1 MCCYLTLV
9 GDRAKEGH
17 PTQFLRVLHY
27 AMFGCSGI
35 VREYMF
41 SNGVDRDIVHLN
53 DLKFFKTLVHILV
66 SHPLTHFSI
75 VLAT

>member
-1 MCCYLTLV
+1 MVCLQTD
-9 GDRAKEGH
+9 DRAKEGH

-35 VREYMF
+35 VRDYMF

-66 SHPLTHFSI
+66 RPINLK
-75 VLAT
+75 LAVTS